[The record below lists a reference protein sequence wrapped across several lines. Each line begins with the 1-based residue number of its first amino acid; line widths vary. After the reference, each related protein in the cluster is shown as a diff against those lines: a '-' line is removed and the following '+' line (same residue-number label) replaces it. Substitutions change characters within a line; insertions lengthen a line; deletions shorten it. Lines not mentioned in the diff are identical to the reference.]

1 MVKVRCK
8 MCNKEL
14 HSHPI
19 QTKCC
24 GCDNLTTV
32 KDDKITALDLS
43 LVELISKPD
52 QKNNSSSLFTREDL
66 AYQEA
71 RRNRKVRKMEFE
83 IK

>member
-1 MVKVRCK
+1 

-32 KDDKITALDLS
+32 KYDKITALDLS
-43 LVELISKPD
+43 LVELISNSN
-52 QKNNSSSLFTREDL
+52 QKNNSSSLFTRDDL
-66 AYQEA
+66 AYQES
-71 RRNRKVRKMEFE
+71 RRNRKIRKMEFE

>member
-1 MVKVRCK
+1 

-14 HSHPI
+14 HSHSI

-32 KDDKITALDLS
+32 KGDVITALDLS
-43 LVELISKPD
+43 LVELISNSN
-52 QKNNSSSLFTREDL
+52 QKNNSSSVFSREDL
-66 AYQEA
+66 AYQET
-71 RRNRKVRKMEFE
+71 RRNRKIRKMEFE